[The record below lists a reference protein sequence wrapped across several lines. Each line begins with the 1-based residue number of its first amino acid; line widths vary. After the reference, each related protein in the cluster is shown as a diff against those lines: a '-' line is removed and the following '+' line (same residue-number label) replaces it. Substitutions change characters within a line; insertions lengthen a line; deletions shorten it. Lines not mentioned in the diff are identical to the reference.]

1 MEPLNERRQTMPYRW
16 KNKIDVDETIVVIKN
31 VLDKQPEL
39 PNWLVNTIYGSIR
52 DSDPAMTRFFYSEVK
67 KHAPSSLKY
76 FEEGS
81 TRAPI

>member
-1 MEPLNERRQTMPYRW
+1 MPYRW
-16 KNKIDVDETIVVIKN
+16 KNKIDVDETVVVIMN
-31 VLDKQPEL
+31 VLEKQSDL

-52 DSDPAMTRFFYSEVK
+52 DSDPAMTKYFYQEVK
-67 KHAPSSLKY
+67 KFAPATMKY

>member
-1 MEPLNERRQTMPYRW
+1 MSDRRKRMPYRW

-31 VLDKQPEL
+31 VLDKQPDL

-52 DSDPAMTRFFYSEVK
+52 DSEPAMTRYFYTEVK
-67 KHAPSSLKY
+67 KYAPTTLKY